1 VAKPLVIGIIGG
13 VIGSIAIIVGLFAF
27 PAYQDFAEFQKFHAD
42 YLMASSYQSE
52 IDEFLI
58 ETCEPFYMPTSLDD
72 AIKSLKRH
80 ELNLQ
85 KVIQNENRIKSLVQQ
100 IENIQQKYSGTD
112 YYGQFNF
119 QDYECAIGDLN
130 RAIELLENYI
140 RQNR

>member
-1 VAKPLVIGIIGG
+1 MVKPLVMGIIGG
-13 VIGSIAIIVGLFAF
+13 VIGAIAIIGGLFAF
-27 PAYQDFAEFQKFHAD
+27 PAYQDYAEFQKFHAD
-42 YLMASSYQSE
+42 YLISSSYQSE

-58 ETCEPFYMPTSLDD
+58 ETCIPFYMPTSLDD

-85 KVIQNENRIKSLVQQ
+85 KVIQNEDRIESLRQQ
-100 IENIQQKYSGTD
+100 IENIRQEYSGTD
-112 YYGQFNF
+112 YYDLFNF

-140 RQNR
+140 RSP

>member
-1 VAKPLVIGIIGG
+1 MVKPLVMGIIGG
-13 VIGSIAIIVGLFAF
+13 VIGAIAIIGGLFAF
-27 PAYQDFAEFQKFHAD
+27 PAYQDYAEFQKFHAD
-42 YLMASSYQSE
+42 YLISSSYQSE

-58 ETCEPFYMPTSLDD
+58 ETCIPFYMPTSLDD

-85 KVIQNENRIKSLVQQ
+85 KVIQNEDRIESLRQQ
-100 IENIQQKYSGTD
+100 IENIQKKYSGTD
-112 YYGQFNF
+112 YYDLFNF

-140 RQNR
+140 RSP

>member
-1 VAKPLVIGIIGG
+1 MVKPLVMGIIGG
-13 VIGSIAIIVGLFAF
+13 VIGAIAIIGGLFAF
-27 PAYQDFAEFQKFHAD
+27 PAYQDYAEFQKFHAD
-42 YLMASSYQSE
+42 FLIASSHQSE

-58 ETCEPFYMPTSLDD
+58 ETCVPFYMPTSLDD

-85 KVIQNENRIKSLVQQ
+85 KVIQNEDRIESLRQQ
-100 IENIQQKYSGTD
+100 IENIRQEYSGTD
-112 YYGQFNF
+112 YYDLFNF

-140 RQNR
+140 RSP

>member
-1 VAKPLVIGIIGG
+1 MVKPLVMGIIGG
-13 VIGSIAIIVGLFAF
+13 VIGAIAIIGGLFAF
-27 PAYQDFAEFQKFHAD
+27 PAYQDYAEFQKFHAD
-42 YLMASSYQSE
+42 YLISSSYQSE

-58 ETCEPFYMPTSLDD
+58 ETCVPFYMPTSLDD

-85 KVIQNENRIKSLVQQ
+85 KVIQNEDRIESLRQQ
-100 IENIQQKYSGTD
+100 IENIRQEYSGTD
-112 YYGQFNF
+112 YYDLFNF

-140 RQNR
+140 RSP